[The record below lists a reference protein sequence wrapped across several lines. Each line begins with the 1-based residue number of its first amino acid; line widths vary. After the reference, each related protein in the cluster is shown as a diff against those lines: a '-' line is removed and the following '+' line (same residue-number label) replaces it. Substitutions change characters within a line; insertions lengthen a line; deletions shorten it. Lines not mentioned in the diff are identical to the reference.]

1 MAKNFGSQYQ
11 ALKHVPERSLTCL
24 KKLIMWEC
32 ETLEVFPCGLNNL
45 IAGKLSSVSVE
56 RRAEN
61 REQSSESG
69 KFALWWAIFIEGVL
83 MTMEFGENTFS
94 IC

>member
-1 MAKNFGSQYQ
+1 MAKFFGSQYQ

-56 RRAEN
+56 QRAKFEERKICIMVDDFHRRSAYDHGIW
-61 REQSSESG
+61 R
-69 KFALWWAIFIEGVL
+69 
-83 MTMEFGENTFS
+83 
-94 IC
+94 